1 MSARKNVSEWDAR
14 MGYIGGLPPHPDQH
28 QYLLPTAA
36 PAHDGI
42 AWHHAQLKPPL
53 ATARLPRSE
62 AIVSLGLVAV
72 VALVVMG
79 LAGWAWWA
87 VLGGV
92 LAVAAMAYVLWDRR
106 VIVGAD
112 FIAVRQL
119 GRYHFA
125 TFDAD
130 RPLRLHPSRHGE
142 VVVVDTDDGR
152 HLRIREAEVAD
163 PAVNDTLHGIL
174 DKGEAVA
181 DERVETLI
189 AVQRGQPGHRFLA
202 DLFR

>member
-1 MSARKNVSEWDAR
+1 M
-14 MGYIGGLPPHPDQH
+14 
-28 QYLLPTAA
+28 
-36 PAHDGI
+36 
-42 AWHHAQLKPPL
+42 
-53 ATARLPRSE
+53 
-62 AIVSLGLVAV
+62 AV
-72 VALVVMG
+72 VALVVR

-142 VVVVDTDDGR
+142 VVVVDTDAGR
-152 HLRIREAEVAD
+152 YLRSGKPRSPIRRSTTRCTASSTRAR
-163 PAVNDTLHGIL
+163 PWPT
-174 DKGEAVA
+174 
-181 DERVETLI
+181 RVETLI
-189 AVQRGQPGHRFLA
+189 RGSAAQPGHRFLA
-202 DLFR
+202 DLYRRRTAPVPAV